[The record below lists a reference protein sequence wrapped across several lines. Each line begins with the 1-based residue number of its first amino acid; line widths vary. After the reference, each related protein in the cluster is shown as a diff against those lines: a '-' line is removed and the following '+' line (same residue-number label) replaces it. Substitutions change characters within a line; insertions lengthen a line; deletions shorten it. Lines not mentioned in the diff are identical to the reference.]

1 MIAGLI
7 EWRIQF
13 DFHSK
18 SIGFIH
24 SSFISVIIQFS
35 SIFLCC
41 NLFLFNKAKSISYFS
56 INDYIVLSIYWT
68 MDSQMWIIINK
79 YQSIRTIPLCYY
91 QSNLLDYSKQ
101 PVCYQYWTNPI
112 SNHHLI
118 MIGRL
123 ESLPFVIV
131 QYVMVG
137 SLVITMMMMI
147 EMNGWLIETTILI
160 QYHCKNGKEKQH
172 NQAGRIDILKII
184 ESCIGI
190 KNLFETNKQ
199 SINQSKC
206 S

>member
-68 MDSQMWIIINK
+68 MDSQMWIITNK
-79 YQSIRTIPLCYY
+79 CQSIRAIPLCHY
-91 QSNLLDYSKQ
+91 QSNLLDYPKQ
-101 PVCYQYWTNPI
+101 PVCYQYWTNPSSSI
-112 SNHHLI
+112 LWLWLVDWNHCHLWMFN
-118 MIGRL
+118 MI
-123 ESLPFVIV
+123 
-131 QYVMVG
+131 VG
-137 SLVITMMMMI
+137 SLVITMMMI
-147 EMNGWLIETTILI
+147 EMNGWLIKTTILI
-160 QYHCKNGKEKQH
+160 QYHCKNGKE
-172 NQAGRIDILKII
+172 NNII
-184 ESCIGI
+184 RQEGLI
-190 KNLFETNKQ
+190 FW
-199 SINQSKC
+199 
-206 S
+206 